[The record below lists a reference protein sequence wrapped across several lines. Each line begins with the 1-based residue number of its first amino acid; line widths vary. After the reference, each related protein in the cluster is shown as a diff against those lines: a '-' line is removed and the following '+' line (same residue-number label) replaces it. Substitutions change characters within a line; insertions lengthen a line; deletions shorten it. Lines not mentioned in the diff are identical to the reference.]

1 MLTQIAKEVLKD
13 VSHWIGYYENV
24 MSDDDI
30 SEIFNYPWSWSASTY
45 SNHKEKTQNSQE
57 RVKMDEVW
65 VREENRPY
73 PKLRESVLQ
82 SVKFYGEDHEFF
94 SCIHHTDFRINKYGV
109 DGFMS
114 LHIDNIHHSHGQLYG
129 YPQSSVLLFLN
140 DDYDGGEIIVAGTIY
155 KPQKGSAM
163 VFPSNFMFPHE
174 VKTVTKGERWSVI
187 SWLM

>member
-65 VREENRPY
+65 VRE
-73 PKLRESVLQ
+73 
-82 SVKFYGEDHEFF
+82 
-94 SCIHHTDFRINKYGV
+94 
-109 DGFMS
+109 
-114 LHIDNIHHSHGQLYG
+114 
-129 YPQSSVLLFLN
+129 
-140 DDYDGGEIIVAGTIY
+140 
-155 KPQKGSAM
+155 
-163 VFPSNFMFPHE
+163 
-174 VKTVTKGERWSVI
+174 
-187 SWLM
+187 